1 MKLDLDDVAESGFL
15 RCHSRMALIAME
27 KTAEIVIVGGGII
40 GASIAFHLAVKGAK
54 GVVLLEKGMLGEGAT
69 AKCVGGIRTQFSTEI
84 NLRFSLESLKTW
96 DYFEEI
102 TGVELGF
109 KKVGY
114 LFLATT
120 TEEWAIFQA
129 NVHLQRTFHI
139 PVELLSPEEIRH
151 RWPYLKVDDL
161 QGGTFCPWDGYAGPY
176 EALSGFIKGARRR
189 GVRIYEGTEVQQIF
203 QEKGKIIGV
212 RTSAGDICA
221 PIVINAAGPHAEKV
235 GKMAGVDVPV
245 KPFRRQIFFTG
256 PFPWIADPIP
266 LVIDFHRGWYFRREG
281 QGLLL
286 SGPKDDCP
294 SFNTHVDYD
303 AMVEVAENSTYR
315 VPLTEKAQITR
326 GWAGSYEISPDNH
339 AILGQTPG
347 LTGFFL
353 ANGFSGHGFQHS
365 PAVGQAMAALALGE
379 QPFADISSLSLE
391 RFRQGRLIQEPL
403 TAFKE

>member
-1 MKLDLDDVAESGFL
+1 
-15 RCHSRMALIAME
+15 MALIAME

-40 GASIAFHLAVKGAK
+40 GASIAFHLALKGAK
-54 GVVLLEKGMLGEGAT
+54 GVVLLEKGMLGEGST

-84 NLRFSLESLKTW
+84 NIRFSLESLKTW
-96 DYFEEI
+96 DHFAEL
-102 TGVELGF
+102 TGVDLGF

-120 TEEWAIFQA
+120 RAEWAIFQSSA
-129 NVHLQRTFHI
+129 HLQRTFHI
-139 PVELLSPEEIRH
+139 PVELLPPEEIQH

-176 EALSGFIKGARRR
+176 EALTGFIKIARKR
-189 GVRIYEGTEVQQIF
+189 GVKIYEGTEVQQIF
-203 QEKGKIIGV
+203 QAKGKITGV
-212 RTSAGDICA
+212 RTSAGDIGA
-221 PIVINAAGPHAEKV
+221 PIVINAVGPHAEKV
-235 GKMAGVDVPV
+235 GKMAGMEISV

-281 QGLLL
+281 KGLLL

-294 SFNTHVDYD
+294 SFNTHVDYE

-315 VPLTEKAQITR
+315 VPLMEKAEITR

-339 AILGQTPG
+339 AILGEAPG

-365 PAVGQAMAALALGE
+365 PVVGRVLADLILGE
-379 QPFADISSLSLE
+379 PPFMDVSVLSVE

>member
-1 MKLDLDDVAESGFL
+1 
-15 RCHSRMALIAME
+15 MAWMGTE

-40 GASIAFHLAVKGAK
+40 GASIAFHLAMK
-54 GVVLLEKGMLGEGAT
+54 GVKDVLLLEKGMLGEGST

-84 NLRFSLESLKTW
+84 NIRFSLESLKTW

-102 TGVELGF
+102 TGVDLGF
-109 KKVGY
+109 RKVGY

-120 TEEWAIFQA
+120 TEEWMVFQA
-129 NVHLQRTFHI
+129 NARLQRKFNI
-139 PVELLSPEEIRH
+139 PVELLSPGEIQH

-176 EALSGFIKGARRR
+176 EALSGFIKIARKK
-189 GVRIYEGTEVQQIF
+189 GVKIYEGTEVQQIF
-203 QEKGKIIGV
+203 QSRGKITGV
-212 RTSAGDICA
+212 RTSAGNISA
-221 PIVINAAGPHAEKV
+221 PIVINSAGPHAARV
-235 GKMAGVDVPV
+235 GELAGVEVPV
-245 KPFRRQIFFTG
+245 KPFRRQIFFTA

-286 SGPKDDCP
+286 SGPKDDFP
-294 SFNTHVDYD
+294 SYHVDVDYD
-303 AMVEVAENSTYR
+303 AMLEVAENSIYR
-315 VPLTEKAQITR
+315 VPLMEKAEIAR

-339 AILGQTPG
+339 AILGEHPG
-347 LTGFFL
+347 KAGFFL

-365 PAVGQAMAALALGE
+365 PAVGQVMAALIFGE
-379 QPFADISSLSLE
+379 KPFVDISSLSVE
-391 RFRQGRLIQEPL
+391 RFRQGRLIHEPL

>member
-1 MKLDLDDVAESGFL
+1 LSPLGNAVKIL
-15 RCHSRMALIAME
+15 AME

-40 GASIAFHLAVKGAK
+40 GASIAFHLALKGAK

-84 NLRFSLESLKTW
+84 NIRFSLESLKTW
-96 DYFEEI
+96 DHFADL
-102 TGVELGF
+102 TGVDLGF

-120 TEEWAIFQA
+120 TDEWIVFQA
-129 NVHLQRTFHI
+129 NVHLQRSFDT
-139 PVELLSPEEIRH
+139 PVELLSPEEIQH

-161 QGGTFCPWDGYAGPY
+161 QGGAFCPWDGYAGPY
-176 EALSGFIKGARRR
+176 EALSGFVKVARKR
-189 GVRIYEGTEVQQIF
+189 GVKIYEGTEVQQIL
-203 QEKGKIIGV
+203 QGRGKITGV
-212 RTSAGDICA
+212 RTSAGDISA
-221 PIVINAAGPHAEKV
+221 PIVINAAGPYAAQV
-235 GKMAGVDVPV
+235 GEMAGVEVPV
-245 KPFRRQIFFTG
+245 KPFRRQIFFTA

-281 QGLLL
+281 EGLLL
-286 SGPKDDCP
+286 SGPKDDFP
-294 SFNTHVDYD
+294 SFHIDVDYD
-303 AMVEVAENSTYR
+303 AMVEVAENSIYR
-315 VPLTEKAQITR
+315 VPLMEKAEITR

-339 AILGQTPG
+339 AILGEAPG
-347 LTGFFL
+347 VRGFFL

-365 PAVGQAMAALALGE
+365 PAVGHVMADLILGE
-379 QPFADISSLSLE
+379 QPFMDVSCLSVE